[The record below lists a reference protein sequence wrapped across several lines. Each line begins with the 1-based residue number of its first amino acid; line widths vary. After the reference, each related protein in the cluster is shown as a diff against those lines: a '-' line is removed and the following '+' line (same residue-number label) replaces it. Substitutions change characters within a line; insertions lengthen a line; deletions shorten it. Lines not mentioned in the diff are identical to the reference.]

1 MIERNWRLPV
11 TKLRVMGEQ
20 GYKKIQPLDSTMKR
34 MTNMKKYSGRKTS
47 TAITAAAI
55 AIASVV
61 MTSVWQIPQATAS
74 SLEEIKASREISV
87 PIDQVWNVVSDI
99 DNETKYWPTFKAIRN
114 VNMSAVNMTANTT
127 EREVTLEVGP
137 QGETITHQ
145 FVTVNSEQFVV
156 ETNITEGP
164 VTGTRVL
171 TLSPSSNTNAT
182 KIDVFWNVDLSGI
195 PIFGRGFA
203 KDGIMR
209 TTEEALGNIAAEV
222 EVK

>member
-1 MIERNWRLPV
+1 
-11 TKLRVMGEQ
+11 
-20 GYKKIQPLDSTMKR
+20 MKT
-34 MTNMKKYSGRKTS
+34 MTNAKKYTSRKTS
-47 TAITAAAI
+47 TATMVVVAALAV
-55 AIASVV
+55 ASVV
-61 MTSVWQIPQATAS
+61 LTSAWQIPQATAS
-74 SLEEIKASREISV
+74 SLEEIKVSRELSG
-87 PIDQVWNVVSDI
+87 PIDQVWNIVSDI
-99 DNETKYWPTFKAIRN
+99 DNETKYWPTFKTINNINMTAI
-114 VNMSAVNMTANTT
+114 NMTANIT
-127 EREVTLEVGP
+127 EREVTLLTGP
-137 QGETITHQ
+137 LGETTTHQ

-171 TLSPSSNTNAT
+171 TLSPSSNTNTT

-209 TTEEALGNIAAEV
+209 TTEQALSNIAAEI

>member
-1 MIERNWRLPV
+1 
-11 TKLRVMGEQ
+11 
-20 GYKKIQPLDSTMKR
+20 MKR
-34 MTNMKKYSGRKTS
+34 ITNVKKYTSRKIPT
-47 TAITAAAI
+47 TITVVTI

-74 SLEEIKASREISV
+74 SVEEIKASREISA
-87 PIDQVWNVVSDI
+87 PINQVWNVVSDI
-99 DNETKYWPTFKAIRN
+99 DNETKYWSTFKTINNINMTAI
-114 VNMSAVNMTANTT
+114 NMTANTT
-127 EREVTLEVGP
+127 EREVTIVTGP
-137 QGETITHQ
+137 LGETITHQ
-145 FVTVNSEQFVV
+145 FVTVNPQQFVV

-171 TLSPSSNTNAT
+171 TLSPSSNANAT
-182 KIDVFWNVDLSGI
+182 RIDVFWNVDMSGI

-209 TTEEALGNIAAEV
+209 TTEEALSNIAAEV

>member
-1 MIERNWRLPV
+1 
-11 TKLRVMGEQ
+11 
-20 GYKKIQPLDSTMKR
+20 MKR
-34 MTNMKKYSGRKTS
+34 MTNVKRHTGRKTS
-47 TAITAAAI
+47 TAITVVAI
-55 AIASVV
+55 AIASSVV

-87 PIDQVWNVVSDI
+87 PIEQVWNVVSEI
-99 DNETKYWPTFKAIRN
+99 DNETKYWSTFKAIRN
-114 VNMSAVNMTANTT
+114 INMTANTT
-127 EREVTLEVGP
+127 EREVTLVVGP
-137 QGETITHQ
+137 QGETISHQ
-145 FVTVNSEQFVV
+145 FVTVNPEQFVV

-171 TLSPSSNTNAT
+171 TLSPSSSNTNTT

-209 TTEEALGNIAAEV
+209 TTEEALSNIAAEI